1 MRGWQLGEEELVLCW
16 EGMKEL
22 LRKEIADQM
31 VVKKETK
38 IKNEN
43 ENKYVISIYQKSHN
57 NMLHNVKNKHQ
68 FEYGEKKKFTLQEFW
83 KKPYK
88 N

>member
-1 MRGWQLGEEELVLCW
+1 
-16 EGMKEL
+16 
-22 LRKEIADQM
+22 M

-68 FEYGEKKKFTLQEFW
+68 FEYGEKKSSHCKNSERNLIKI
-83 KKPYK
+83 KKRNSK
-88 N
+88 NID